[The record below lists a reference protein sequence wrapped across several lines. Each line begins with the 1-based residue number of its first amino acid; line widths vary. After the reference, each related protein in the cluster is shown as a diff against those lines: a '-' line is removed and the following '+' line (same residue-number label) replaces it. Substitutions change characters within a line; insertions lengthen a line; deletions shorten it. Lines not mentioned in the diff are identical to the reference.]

1 MNLPDNT
8 LLQGGKYRIIRFI
21 SSGGFG
27 CTYEA
32 ELVLLNKRVAIKEF
46 FVKDFCNRDVSNSH
60 VTVATQSK
68 VKLIERLK
76 KKFIEEASALFS
88 MQHPNIVRVT
98 DVFEENSTAYY
109 VMDYINGQSLQ
120 DIVKGNGALGESQAV
135 GYIKQVA
142 EALKYVHGLN
152 RLHLDVKPGNI
163 MIDDNN
169 QAILIDFGASKQYD
183 EVDGENTST
192 LLGKT
197 PGYAPLEQI
206 GNEVAKF
213 LPATDIYAL
222 GATLYKLLT
231 GVNPVSAT
239 QLVSGETLEPIPS
252 TISKS
257 TRNAIAA
264 AMEINK
270 NKRPQSIDEFL
281 SLLGREKQKTVVP
294 EGKKSEDNSVSEELS
309 EDTVLE
315 CEEEIPVENKDQS
328 YYQST
333 EKKYSIEQGVDP
345 KKKSFNKKIWG
356 GICLVGVLLA
366 LICFINTSQGP
377 EQVFTKANEY
387 YDKKDYKKAID
398 LYLEAAT
405 KGYAPAQG
413 QLGFLYYNGLG
424 VTKDYTKAVEW
435 YSKAAEQGDA
445 NAQDSL
451 GFMYYNGLGV
461 TKDYT
466 KAYEWF
472 SKAAEQGH
480 ANGQNNLGIM
490 YYNGE
495 GISQDYNKAYE
506 WFSKAAEQGDANGQ
520 YSLGLMYYNGEGIS
534 QDYNKAYM
542 WFNKAAEQGDANAQY
557 NLGLMY
563 ESGTG
568 ISQDYVKA
576 FELFSKA
583 AEQGVELA
591 ENHAIFSK
599 RYVVVYGKNSMGSI
613 NNYKYVDIGLSVKW
627 ATHNIGANYPYD
639 FGDYYSWGETSTKA
653 KYGIDY
659 SNIKELSSKDISGS
673 SMDVVHN
680 KWGGTWR
687 MPTKSEFIELK
698 DKCDWEWFD
707 ENKIKGYIITGP
719 NGNSIFLPAGDSKT
733 EISYMDKNS
742 GDYWSSTSNDDNS
755 AFALSFG
762 KEYLT
767 EVRPLR
773 FGYGLT
779 IRPVSN

>member
-32 ELVLLNKRVAIKEF
+32 ELVLLQKRVAIKEF
-46 FVKDFCNRDVSNSH
+46 FVKDLCNREENTSH
-60 VTVATQSK
+60 ITVATQSK
-68 VKLIERLK
+68 IKLIERLK

-98 DVFEENSTAYY
+98 DVFEENGTAYY
-109 VMDYINGQSLQ
+109 VMDYIDGKSLQ
-120 DIVKGNGALGESQAV
+120 DIVKEKGALDESQAV
-135 GYIKQVA
+135 CYIKQVA

-163 MIDDNN
+163 MIDENN

-239 QLVSGETLEPIPS
+239 QLASGETLESIPS

-315 CEEEIPVENKDQS
+315 CEEETPVENKDQS

-333 EKKYSIEQGVDP
+333 EKKYSIEQVVDP

-445 NAQDSL
+445 NAQDFL

-495 GISQDYNKAYE
+495 GISQDYNKAYM
-506 WFSKAAEQGDANGQ
+506 WFS
-520 YSLGLMYYNGEGIS
+520 
-534 QDYNKAYM
+534 
-542 WFNKAAEQGDANAQY
+542 KAAEQGDANAQY

>member
-8 LLQGGKYRIIRFI
+8 FLQGGKYRIIRFI

-32 ELVLLNKRVAIKEF
+32 ELVLLHKRVAIKEF
-46 FVKDFCNRDVSNSH
+46 FVKDFCNRDENTSH

-76 KKFIEEASALFS
+76 QKFIEEASALFS

-98 DVFEENSTAYY
+98 DVFEENGTAYY
-109 VMDYINGQSLQ
+109 VMDYIDGKSLQ
-120 DIVKGNGALGESQAV
+120 EIVKEKGALDESQAV

-163 MIDDNN
+163 MIDENN

-183 EVDGENTST
+183 EIDGENTST

-222 GATLYKLLT
+222 GATLYKLVK
-231 GVNPVSAT
+231 GVNPISAT
-239 QLVSGETLEPIPS
+239 QLASGENLEPVPS
-252 TISKS
+252 SISTT

-270 NKRPQSIDEFL
+270 NKRPQNIDVFI
-281 SLLGREKQKTVVP
+281 SLLDAGKVEEIVPEVKKEKEKTVVDEFSEETILEHKEEIQAENVYQSCSQP
-294 EGKKSEDNSVSEELS
+294 VGKKRYAEQV
-309 EDTVLE
+309 
-315 CEEEIPVENKDQS
+315 
-328 YYQST
+328 
-333 EKKYSIEQGVDP
+333 IEPP
-345 KKKSFNKKIWG
+345 KKFKSKKIWL
-356 GICLVGVLLA
+356 GIAVLA
-366 LICFINTSQGP
+366 LIYFLIPSQTP
-377 EQVFTKANEY
+377 EQIFTEANEY
-387 YDKKDYKKAID
+387 YEKKDYKKAFD
-398 LYLEAAT
+398 LYLESADQ
-405 KGYAPAQG
+405 GYAPAQCNLGYMYDIG
-413 QLGFLYYNGLG
+413 QGVSQDYAKAAEWYTKSAEQGYAPAQCNLGNMYYNGKG
-424 VTKDYTKAVEW
+424 VTQDYAKAAEW
-435 YSKAAEQGDA
+435 YTKAAEQGYA
-445 NAQDSL
+445 PAQCNL
-451 GFMYYNGLGV
+451 GYMYDIGQGV
-461 TKDYT
+461 SQDY
-466 KAYEWF
+466 A
-472 SKAAEQGH
+472 KAAEWYTKSAEQGD
-480 ANGQNNLGIM
+480 ATAQYNLGIM
-490 YYNGE
+490 YYNGQ
-495 GISQDYNKAYE
+495 GVSQDYAKAVE
-506 WFSKAAEQGDANGQ
+506 WYTKSAEQGDAT
-520 YSLGLMYYNGEGIS
+520 
-534 QDYNKAYM
+534 
-542 WFNKAAEQGDANAQY
+542 AQY

-653 KYGIDY
+653 KYGINY

-673 SMDVVHN
+673 SIDVVHN

-687 MPTKSEFIELK
+687 MPTKSEFVELK

-707 ENKIKGYIITGP
+707 ENNIKGYIITGP
-719 NGNSIFLPAGDSKT
+719 NSNSIFLPAGDSKT

>member
-1 MNLPDNT
+1 MNLLDNT

-239 QLVSGETLEPIPS
+239 QLASGETLEPIPS

-333 EKKYSIEQGVDP
+333 EKKYSIEQVVDP

-435 YSKAAEQGDA
+435 FSKAAEQGD
-445 NAQDSL
+445 
-451 GFMYYNGLGV
+451 
-461 TKDYT
+461 
-466 KAYEWF
+466 
-472 SKAAEQGH
+472 

-495 GISQDYNKAYE
+495 GISQDYNKAYM
-506 WFSKAAEQGDANGQ
+506 WFS
-520 YSLGLMYYNGEGIS
+520 
-534 QDYNKAYM
+534 
-542 WFNKAAEQGDANAQY
+542 KAAEQGDANAQY

-733 EISYMDKNS
+733 GISYMDKNS

-755 AFALSFG
+755 AFTLLFG